1 MPLYTCERSGWLRL
15 TRNAWSSKFPIRARV
30 SLLRVR
36 MRRYTTRLSRRKFR
50 NCFRFVTCP
59 TCYSLG
65 NSVSKRCIFMNRI
78 SQRKTSD
85 HKEVCLCHGYRIPR
99 GACPATAASQ
109 DPGIPHARRDLLTKG
124 RAAAEAGAQPLTFTP
139 RRTSSA
145 EQHQHKAHSSAF
157 DIRPFAF
164 EKFFELR
171 EIKQNKTA
179 EKNKEPEVT
188 LSKLQIG
195 NLIHLPAHRHTH
207 LACLYLYA

>member
-1 MPLYTCERSGWLRL
+1 MLLPRQFSFKTLYFHESHFPKENFRTQRGLPLS
-15 TRNAWSSKFPIRARV
+15 
-30 SLLRVR
+30 
-36 MRRYTTRLSRRKFR
+36 RLS
-50 NCFRFVTCP
+50 NP
-59 TCYSLG
+59 T
-65 NSVSKRCIFMNRI
+65 
-78 SQRKTSD
+78 
-85 HKEVCLCHGYRIPR
+85 